1 MNTDQAKGK
10 LKEVAG
16 NAQEHLGR
24 AAGDKDQEAKGAAHE
39 TEGKVQKKVG
49 DVKSGVERIVKKP

>member
-10 LKEVAG
+10 LKEAAG
-16 NAQEHLGR
+16 AAQKHVGR
-24 AAGDKDQEAKGAAHE
+24 AAGDRDQEAKGSAHE

-49 DVKSGVERIVKKP
+49 DVKEGVDKIVRKP

>member
-10 LKEVAG
+10 LKEAAG
-16 NAQEHLGR
+16 EAQEHLGR
-24 AAGDKDQEAKGAAHE
+24 ATGDRDQQAKGHANE

-49 DVKSGVERIVKKP
+49 DVKEGVDKIVRKP